1 MYGKE
6 HGLLKES
13 MTDMEMNV
21 ERELGIR
28 PEVHESGSLCE
39 AFFCP
44 DITQNV
50 FFLLFLYW
58 DT

>member
-1 MYGKE
+1 
-6 HGLLKES
+6 
-13 MTDMEMNV
+13 MNV
-21 ERELGIR
+21 EQELGIG

-50 FFLLFLYW
+50 FFLSFLYW
-58 DT
+58 DTEPAAKKVEMCGDR